1 MKKLYLLFLLF
12 FFSINQLLAQNI
24 HFMAG
29 REYKLV
35 VETESMGENHFRY
48 VYIET
53 VFDNNLKNDISISA
67 FAQIIAEQKWW
78 KPEVYLHGEFRTGLT
93 NQFSFAN
100 AYLAGVSYKPLVTS
114 KGYILLETL
123 FRYEKNM
130 PQWQFTFISGAH
142 HKRWLFANYIDVYG
156 QNGISMF
163 SENKLFFN
171 IYKPLH
177 IGIDLEF
184 SYNVREINKFSFY
197 PFGIIRFDL

>member
-1 MKKLYLLFLLF
+1 
-12 FFSINQLLAQNI
+12 
-24 HFMAG
+24 MAG

-130 PQWQFTFISGAH
+130 PQWQFTFISGAY